1 MDISLPLDYL
11 TGMTL
16 YLDYLKDKS
25 EEGFKDNFNTLCNN
39 EEHSNIIGNV
49 LIHPTAKVHKEAVIG
64 PNVTI
69 GEGCTIQKG
78 ARI

>member
-16 YLDYLKDKS
+16 YLDFLNDKKDQIES
-25 EEGFKDNFNTLCNN
+25 KDDINTLCDANK
-39 EEHSNIIGNV
+39 HSNIIGNV
-49 LIHPTAKVHKEAVIG
+49 LIHPTAKVHQEAVIG

-69 GEGCTIQKG
+69 GEGCTI
-78 ARI
+78 